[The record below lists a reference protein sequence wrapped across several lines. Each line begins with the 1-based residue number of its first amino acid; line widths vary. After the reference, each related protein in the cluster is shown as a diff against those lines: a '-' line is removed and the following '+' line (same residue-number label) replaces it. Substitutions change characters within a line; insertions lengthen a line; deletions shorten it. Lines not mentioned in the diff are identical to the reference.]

1 MMITISALPLL
12 DQVEET
18 ANLLGDDIADLH
30 PLYLPSMVIAKVTDA
45 STVTVEVPSEY
56 PHWTNEVERAI
67 IEAVSAEKSPMGD
80 PLGCK
85 IERIAISS

>member
-1 MMITISALPLL
+1 MITISALPLL

-18 ANLLGDDIADLH
+18 ANLLGDDIADLL
-30 PLYLPSMVIAKVTDA
+30 PLYLQCMVLSQVTDA
-45 STVTVEVPSEY
+45 RTVTFEVPSEIAN
-56 PHWTNEVERAI
+56 WTDEVERAI